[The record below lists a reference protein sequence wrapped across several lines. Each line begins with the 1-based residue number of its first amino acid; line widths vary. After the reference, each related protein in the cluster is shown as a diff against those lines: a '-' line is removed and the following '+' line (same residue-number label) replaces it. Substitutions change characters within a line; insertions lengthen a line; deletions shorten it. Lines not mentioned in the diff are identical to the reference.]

1 MQETKLCL
9 HKNAAGVYVQQV
21 QRWAKDN
28 RLLIA
33 FYFFVKADSEFKWII

>member
-21 QRWAKDN
+21 QRYAKDN
-28 RLLIA
+28 RHLIA
-33 FYFFVKADSEFKWII
+33 FYFFLEQILNLSE